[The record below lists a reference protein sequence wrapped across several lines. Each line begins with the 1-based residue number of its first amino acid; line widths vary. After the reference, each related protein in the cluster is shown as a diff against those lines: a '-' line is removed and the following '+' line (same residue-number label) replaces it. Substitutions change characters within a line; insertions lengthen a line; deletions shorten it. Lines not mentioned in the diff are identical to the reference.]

1 MLSANACQW
10 RRNCWPHVGLK
21 GWEIHELRTKGE
33 RMKGI
38 LTSSLAPLSALEHTA
53 PAWVP
58 SRLCWARRPNTLLDD
73 LLERAAGIGQRL
85 LICRIAGAATL
96 TRRGTTEASLVFEFF
111 SITII
116 VFTATLPRRA
126 ARERSDYRKVA
137 IVGVVEIAVC
147 VGIYRVWGG
156 GCRGG

>member
-1 MLSANACQW
+1 LRLFLHWNILLLLGFRVDC
-10 RRNCWPHVGLK
+10 VGLVDHNL
-21 GWEIHELRTKGE
+21 GGFIVGRVASGAELLADAG
-33 RMKGI
+33 
-38 LTSSLAPLSALEHTA
+38 LT
-53 PAWVP
+53 
-58 SRLCWARRPNTLLDD
+58 NTLLDD